1 MADKKL
7 DVIYEEIKR
16 EDFFNKI
23 RAALPYIIG
32 GVCIILGAT
41 AWHSWRE
48 YKHEK
53 NLISQ
58 EALYEEGVLLYK
70 KGQKEKALGIM
81 NNLIKNS
88 RAFRFLALCQKNLLE
103 KDLHPLQGEK
113 TFQKDL
119 ETYYSSIVEIVNF
132 FDIGKSFQNFDG
144 VMAPVDKENIWHGPW
159 LLREGILAAQRGEKE
174 KTFQLFANLEKFL
187 SPDSEGKSMWWSIDG
202 TWPKWVDNLSYVS
215 QYVYLG
221 VMALFFEKTNH
232 GKQDNGH
239 ENNSSTSK
247 RKRKKKFQ

>member
-23 RAALPYIIG
+23 RAALPYIVG
-32 GVCIILGAT
+32 GACIILSIT

-48 YKHEK
+48 HKHEK
-53 NLISQ
+53 NLITQ
-58 EALYEEGVLLYK
+58 EALYEEGILLHK
-70 KGQKEKALGIM
+70 KGEKEKALTIM

-88 RAFRFLALCQKNLLE
+88 TAFRFLALCQKNLLE
-103 KDLHPLQGEK
+103 KDLSSNEKNK

-132 FDIGKSFQNFDG
+132 FDIGKSFQNFDSP
-144 VMAPVDKENIWHGPW
+144 MTPVDKENIWHGPW

-174 KTFQLFANLEKFL
+174 KTLQLFANLEKFL

-221 VMALFFEKTNH
+221 VMALFFEKINH
-232 GKQDNGH
+232 NNG
-239 ENNSSTSK
+239 ENNNEKNSLISK
-247 RKRKKKFQ
+247 RKRRKKF